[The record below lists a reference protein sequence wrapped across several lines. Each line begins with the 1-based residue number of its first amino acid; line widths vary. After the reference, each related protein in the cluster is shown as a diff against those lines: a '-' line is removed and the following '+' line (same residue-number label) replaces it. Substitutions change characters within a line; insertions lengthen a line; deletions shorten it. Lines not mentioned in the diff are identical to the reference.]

1 MDRCPERTPT
11 QPGTK
16 PRGKGGGH
24 GCRRYFGGSWTESSI
39 LASPRFSSKSP
50 TFLSVPVRLAPSV
63 SEFAPALEPARCT
76 EVLAWPLLLLAEGS
90 SCSTRQ
96 RRCIA
101 STVDRLLPAQA
112 SHHAARRRHADGSAY
127 QRERAYAASH
137 YVLWCLATDLGF
149 VR

>member
-1 MDRCPERTPT
+1 MRWSRLSSLLRRQLDRIVH
-11 QPGTK
+11 
-16 PRGKGGGH
+16 PRL
-24 GCRRYFGGSWTESSI
+24 TEI
-39 LASPRFSSKSP
+39 LVEVPIF
-50 TFLSVPVRLAPSV
+50 FSVPVRLAPSV